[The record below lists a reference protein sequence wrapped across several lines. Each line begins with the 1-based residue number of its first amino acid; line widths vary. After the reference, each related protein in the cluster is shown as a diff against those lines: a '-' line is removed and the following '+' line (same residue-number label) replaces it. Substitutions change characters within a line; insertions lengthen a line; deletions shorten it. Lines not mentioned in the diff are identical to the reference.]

1 MEPSAGEETTL
12 RVIALIDLPDLQWQI
27 KQMGGAARDGL
38 PDDAAE
44 VIAEVVRRLEAGLQ
58 ALPPADEAGGVS
70 LDAVFDAIYVYAP
83 RDASRPGGSER
94 VVFKEWAG
102 GAKRDCWGCYK
113 ACTHCQ
119 DGTRGRPAGR
129 GLSNPIA
136 GDLLE
141 LTRNNAFDRAV
152 LVSADVF
159 LIPVVQFVQSRGR
172 KLIHGC
178 FPPIA
183 ADLTREC
190 WAFIDLRGLVRPSE

>member
-1 MEPSAGEETTL
+1 VPGVGEETAP
-12 RVIALIDLPDLQWQI
+12 RIIALIDMPDLQWQL
-27 KQMGGAARDGL
+27 KRMGGAAVND
-38 PDDAAE
+38 
-44 VIAEVVRRLEAGLQ
+44 IAEVVSCLETGLQ
-58 ALPPADEAGGVS
+58 ALPQADEAGGVS
-70 LDAVFDAIYVYAP
+70 LDAVFDPVYIYVP
-83 RDASRPGGSER
+83 PDAGRPGGSER
-94 VVFKEWAG
+94 VFFKERTG

-119 DGTRGRPAGR
+119 EGTRGRPAGR

-136 GDLLE
+136 SDLLE
-141 LTRNNAFDRAV
+141 LTRNNAFDWAV
-152 LVSADVF
+152 LVSTDVL
-159 LIPVVQFVQSRGR
+159 LIPVVRFVQSRGR